1 MRIGTVAVSLLVATA
16 LALTGNG
23 LLSTLAALRLADS
36 GVSEAAG
43 GWILAA
49 YFAGL
54 TIGTLILPSTI
65 ERVGGVRSFTAFT
78 ALGVIASL
86 AHGLIAP
93 SWSWMVLRAMSGLAM
108 AGLYMTVESWLNAE
122 ASPETRG
129 RVMAAY
135 LVALYLGTGLGQLL
149 LPIWP
154 NAGLEGFVIA
164 ALATSLAATIAALAR
179 VNAPDLHTAERISAR
194 ALVRIA
200 PLGWSGAW
208 LSGML
213 AGTIYATV
221 PLSARAA
228 GLSATELSHLMAA
241 YVAGGLAGQ
250 WPIGRVSDRMDRRA
264 VLLVV
269 AGLLSICCFATPQIE
284 GNWVG
289 ARLAMAFIFGALAF
303 SIYPIAVAHTL
314 DRVGTEQALPA
325 ASQMLLGSSI
335 GAVLGPI
342 LASAVSSRFGED
354 SFFVMNGV
362 LLASFAMVATIR
374 IVRVAPVAQ
383 DAFVPVPR
391 TTVAVHELDA
401 RVDLE
406 ADPIVKA
413 ESSAIGFV
421 TTKAF

>member
-1 MRIGTVAVSLLVATA
+1 
-16 LALTGNG
+16 
-23 LLSTLAALRLADS
+23 
-36 GVSEAAG
+36 
-43 GWILAA
+43 
-49 YFAGL
+49 
-54 TIGTLILPSTI
+54 
-65 ERVGGVRSFTAFT
+65 
-78 ALGVIASL
+78 
-86 AHGLIAP
+86 
-93 SWSWMVLRAMSGLAM
+93 
-108 AGLYMTVESWLNAE
+108 
-122 ASPETRG
+122 
-129 RVMAAY
+129 MAAY

-149 LPIWP
+149 LPLWP
-154 NAGLEGFVIA
+154 AAGLEGFVVA
-164 ALATSLAATIAALAR
+164 ALATSLAATLAALTRA
-179 VNAPDLHTAERISAR
+179 NAPDLHPAERIPTM

-228 GLSATELSHLMAA
+228 GLSATELSHLMVA
-241 YVAGGLAGQ
+241 YVVGGLAGQ
-250 WPIGRVSDRMDRRA
+250 WPIGGISDRMDRRA
-264 VLLVV
+264 VLVIV
-269 AGLLSICCFATPQIE
+269 AGTLSICCFATPQIE
-284 GNWVG
+284 PSWIE

-325 ASQMLLGSSI
+325 ASRMLLASSI

-342 LASAVSSRFGED
+342 LASSVSNRFGENA
-354 SFFVMNGV
+354 FFVMNGV

-374 IVRVAPVAQ
+374 MIRVDPVRQ

-406 ADPIVKA
+406 VAPIA
-413 ESSAIGFV
+413 RP
-421 TTKAF
+421 